1 MVHSLLGPFICA
13 FEPGGTSM
21 LFLRPHLKKAWLSII
36 ACSTS
41 TPQGTK
47 TCKNALSFQPHR
59 SILKGALEI
68 FRVFLG
74 LSRSHPT
81 KISRKTPELG
91 QSTFSPPLTPT
102 VFLQWISGLGRL
114 GAKFLPPTEM
124 PILWL
129 TEAARGG

>member
-13 FEPGGTSM
+13 FEPGGASM

-68 FRVFLG
+68 FRVFG
-74 LSRSHPT
+74 RTFKESPKK
-81 KISRKTPELG
+81 KISKNIRTWPIHL
-91 QSTFSPPLTPT
+91 SPPLTPT

-129 TEAARGG
+129 REAARGR